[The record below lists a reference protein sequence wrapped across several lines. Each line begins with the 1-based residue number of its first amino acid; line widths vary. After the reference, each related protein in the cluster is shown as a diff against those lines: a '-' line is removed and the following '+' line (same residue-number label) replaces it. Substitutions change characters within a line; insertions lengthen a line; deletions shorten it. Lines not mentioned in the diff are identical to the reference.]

1 MRIESLSINKFRAF
15 QNSVS
20 LALGKNITCIS
31 GVNGVGKSTILAILS
46 NIGEIRGFHT
56 LTGQPFRG
64 EFANVVLFDS
74 DHDTQGNNKVAIK
87 FTDSIFEEDKLSFR
101 ATKQKSH
108 EKIRYRLIP
117 QKTMLRKTE
126 AKLSWPSYYL
136 TLSRLVPVGESDTA
150 KQSQLPLDIEREI
163 LEKHRFIMKES
174 FDPKAENVSAQ
185 NVRAATQKQENFGIN
200 TSQYSAT
207 SNSSGQDNLG
217 QILRSVWSFRRLKS
231 QMGADFNGGI
241 LCIDELDAALHPGA
255 QNLLFDFLL
264 SETERV
270 GYQIVF
276 TTHSLS
282 LLHHIV
288 ERQHVEHIGE
298 SIQTI
303 YFNRNGVTK
312 DVDILKNPA
321 LSFIRYGLMSTF
333 DEGTKNNQVQLL
345 MEDSVARRLFKRM
358 IRNSTFKNVQ
368 ELYEM
373 NFLNISIAWNSLIS
387 LAVND
392 NDLYNKSIIVLDG
405 DLHQKKQCE
414 SLQDSLANAPFNINS
429 DQNKSHLFLLPTQ
442 KAIETELVEYSL
454 NSNLSKDFYNTPSVY
469 NRGLSPDKLKDRIAE
484 MFPDGPSKTDHFKS
498 IFKGPLKQFQN
509 ELMDSWTISNIDSV
523 NALLK
528 QIYESYK
535 KIQSELWPY

>member
-1 MRIESLSINKFRAF
+1 
-15 QNSVS
+15 
-20 LALGKNITCIS
+20 
-31 GVNGVGKSTILAILS
+31 
-46 NIGEIRGFHT
+46 
-56 LTGQPFRG
+56 
-64 EFANVVLFDS
+64 
-74 DHDTQGNNKVAIK
+74 
-87 FTDSIFEEDKLSFR
+87 
-101 ATKQKSH
+101 
-108 EKIRYRLIP
+108 
-117 QKTMLRKTE
+117 
-126 AKLSWPSYYL
+126 
-136 TLSRLVPVGESDTA
+136 
-150 KQSQLPLDIEREI
+150 
-163 LEKHRFIMKES
+163 MKES

-185 NVRAATQKQENFGIN
+185 NVRVATQKQENFGIN

-217 QILRSVWSFRRLKS
+217 QILRSVWSFRSLKS
-231 QMGADFNGGI
+231 QMGADFHGGI

-303 YFNRNGVTK
+303 YFNRNGITK

-321 LSFIRYGLMSTF
+321 LSFIQYGLMSTF

-405 DLHQKKQCE
+405 DLHQRSSANRYKSLWRMPPLISTPIRTSHIYFYCPRKK
-414 SLQDSLANAPFNINS
+414 
-429 DQNKSHLFLLPTQ
+429 
-442 KAIETELVEYSL
+442 
-454 NSNLSKDFYNTPSVY
+454 
-469 NRGLSPDKLKDRIAE
+469 R
-484 MFPDGPSKTDHFKS
+484 
-498 IFKGPLKQFQN
+498 
-509 ELMDSWTISNIDSV
+509 
-523 NALLK
+523 
-528 QIYESYK
+528 
-535 KIQSELWPY
+535 